1 MCSVCLFLIYSTCR
15 ALSAVFIFFCY
26 QSPRGQDVQSGE
38 TSSYVSYQVSGGL
51 TLSMKQLDM
60 VTTLCIYLSYL
71 LLHPGFTNADGNG
84 NFSGTRSLGEQ
95 LSNVYTPGNSF
106 REASITEKL

>member
-26 QSPRGQDVQSGE
+26 QSPVTSGE

-51 TLSMKQLDM
+51 TLSMEQLDK

-71 LLHPGFTNADGNG
+71 LLHPGLTNADGNG